1 MKKTFLAICMVA
13 MGFLAVSC
21 YDDSS
26 LWNEVNELGDRV
38 EKLEKDL
45 QAEVENLNALQ
56 NKVNSLETSLTEAI
70 AAGDKAVKKAQL
82 MPCGAYILVWE
93 SINGRADRL
102 TERKKGTVGGTKK
115 KEKERKKQK
124 AV

>member
-1 MKKTFLAICMVA
+1 MTARIHLLNKYLSSTYN
-13 MGFLAVSC
+13 VSGPVV
-21 YDDSS
+21 D
-26 LWNEVNELGDRV
+26 
-38 EKLEKDL
+38 
-45 QAEVENLNALQ
+45 
-56 NKVNSLETSLTEAI
+56 
-70 AAGDKAVKKAQL
+70 AGDKAVKKAQL

-115 KEKERKKQK
+115 KEKDRKKQK

>member
-1 MKKTFLAICMVA
+1 MTARIHLLNKYLSSTYN
-13 MGFLAVSC
+13 VSGQVV
-21 YDDSS
+21 D
-26 LWNEVNELGDRV
+26 
-38 EKLEKDL
+38 
-45 QAEVENLNALQ
+45 
-56 NKVNSLETSLTEAI
+56 
-70 AAGDKAVKKAQL
+70 AGDKAVKKAQQL

>member
-1 MKKTFLAICMVA
+1 
-13 MGFLAVSC
+13 
-21 YDDSS
+21 
-26 LWNEVNELGDRV
+26 
-38 EKLEKDL
+38 
-45 QAEVENLNALQ
+45 
-56 NKVNSLETSLTEAI
+56 
-70 AAGDKAVKKAQL
+70 

-124 AV
+124 AVQTQSKKEREGKREETEK